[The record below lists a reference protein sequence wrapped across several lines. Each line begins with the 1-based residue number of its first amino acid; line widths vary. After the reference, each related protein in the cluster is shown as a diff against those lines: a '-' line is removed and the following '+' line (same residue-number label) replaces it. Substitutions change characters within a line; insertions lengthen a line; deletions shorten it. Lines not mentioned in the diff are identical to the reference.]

1 MEEKGEKIKQL
12 RSQGKSYRQI
22 QAEIKCSR
30 SLISY
35 YLNPEG
41 KTKNSARKNKNRFR
55 IKSEYRQRLGAKC
68 QICAYN
74 KCQNALH
81 FHHVNP
87 SKKKFAIS
95 DSLRKKYTQQEID
108 DEINKCVLVCS
119 NCHTEIHSGLIKLEE
134 NGAKDKI

>member
-1 MEEKGEKIKQL
+1 MEEQIKKL
-12 RSQGKSYRQI
+12 HSEGKTYRQI
-22 QAEIKCSR
+22 EAILKCSR

-35 YLNPEG
+35 YINPDG
-41 KTKNSARKNKNRFR
+41 KIKNSARKNKNRFR

-68 QICAYN
+68 QICTYD

-81 FHHVNP
+81 FHHVDP

>member
-1 MEEKGEKIKQL
+1 MEEKIKKL
-12 RSQGKSYRQI
+12 YSEGKTYRQI
-22 QAEIKCSR
+22 EAILKCSR

-35 YLNPEG
+35 YINPEG

-68 QICAYN
+68 QICAYD

-81 FHHVNP
+81 FHHVDP

-95 DSLRKKYTQQEID
+95 DSLRKKYTQEEID
-108 DEINKCVLVCS
+108 EEIQKCILVCS

>member
-1 MEEKGEKIKQL
+1 MEEQIKKL
-12 RSQGKSYRQI
+12 YSEGKSYRQI
-22 QAEIKCSR
+22 ETILKCSR

-41 KTKNSARKNKNRFR
+41 KTKNVARRNKNRFR
-55 IKSEYRQRLGAKC
+55 TKSEYRERFGAKC
-68 QICAYN
+68 QLCGYN

-87 SKKKFAIS
+87 SEKKFAIS
-95 DSLRKKYTQQEID
+95 DSLRTTRTQQEID
-108 DEINKCVLVCS
+108 DEINKCILVCS
-119 NCHTEIHSGLIKLEE
+119 NCHVEIHSGIIKLEE